1 MKVEQDLLLQCQKGD
16 QSAFRTLYNTCAP
29 YIFTIVKNYF
39 SEDHDRKDVLQEIFA
54 HIFTSLE
61 NFDQNKGSFKSWIS
75 RIAVHQCINVLRK
88 NNRLNIVYTLEIM
101 EDIEYDTLE
110 TLEKFTEKDLEK
122 MLQDMPDG
130 YKTIFLL
137 SVIEE
142 YSHKEIG
149 EMLSITQETSRSQL
163 FRAIKWIK
171 NNILNTSNMIQY
183 GLLQ

>member
-1 MKVEQDLLLQCQKGD
+1 MLVEQDLLLQCQKGD
-16 QSAFRTLYNTCAP
+16 QSAYSTLYKTCAP
-29 YIFTIVKNYF
+29 YVFYHCQKLFQRRPRQKRCT
-39 SEDHDRKDVLQEIFA
+39 SGIFA

-88 NNRLNIVYTLEIM
+88 NNRLNIVYTMEIM

-110 TLEKFTEKDLEK
+110 TLEKFTVKDLEK
-122 MLQDMPDG
+122 MLMDMPDG

-183 GLLQ
+183 SLLQ

>member
-1 MKVEQDLLLQCQKGD
+1 MLVEQDLLLKCQKGD
-16 QSAFRTLYNTCAP
+16 QTAYSTLYKTCAP
-29 YIFTIVKNYF
+29 YVFTIVKNYF
-39 SEDHDRKDVLQEIFA
+39 SKDHDRKDVLQEIFA

-88 NNRLNIVYTLEIM
+88 NNRLNIVYTMEIM

-122 MLQDMPDG
+122 CCRTCPMDIKPF
-130 YKTIFLL
+130 FLL

>member
-1 MKVEQDLLLQCQKGD
+1 MLVEQDLLLKCQKGD
-16 QSAFRTLYNTCAP
+16 QSAYSTLYKTCAP
-29 YIFTIVKNYF
+29 YVFTIVKNYF

-88 NNRLNIVYTLEIM
+88 NNRLNIVYTMEIM

-122 MLQDMPDG
+122 MLMDMPDG

>member
-1 MKVEQDLLLQCQKGD
+1 MSERRSKCIQCFVQN
-16 QSAFRTLYNTCAP
+16 LCALCF
-29 YIFTIVKNYF
+29 YYCQNYF

-88 NNRLNIVYTLEIM
+88 NNRLNIVYTMEIM

-110 TLEKFTEKDLEK
+110 TLEKFTVKDLEK
-122 MLQDMPDG
+122 MLMDMPDG

>member
-1 MKVEQDLLLQCQKGD
+1 MLVEQDLLLQCQKGD
-16 QSAFRTLYNTCAP
+16 QSAYSTLYKTCAP
-29 YIFTIVKNYF
+29 YVFTIVKNYF

-88 NNRLNIVYTLEIM
+88 NNRLNIVYTMEIM

-110 TLEKFTEKDLEK
+110 TLEKFTVKDLEK
-122 MLQDMPDG
+122 MLMDMPDG

>member
-1 MKVEQDLLLQCQKGD
+1 M
-16 QSAFRTLYNTCAP
+16 
-29 YIFTIVKNYF
+29 
-39 SEDHDRKDVLQEIFA
+39 
-54 HIFTSLE
+54 
-61 NFDQNKGSFKSWIS
+61 
-75 RIAVHQCINVLRK
+75 
-88 NNRLNIVYTLEIM
+88 EIM